1 MNSSKGAN
9 IMNDPYLIL
18 GVDKKSSLDEIKTAY
33 KKLAR
38 KYHPDLNPGKKESE
52 EKFKNVANAY
62 DLIGTVEARAK
73 FDSGDTDE
81 QKQKQ
86 YDEFVKNQAKRRGPT
101 YKDTQDK
108 GGRYSYEYAT
118 GMDDDIFSSL
128 FGKNKNHQG
137 SSGFNYPGED
147 ELFQLE
153 ISFYESAVGVQK
165 TINLPNGKKLQVQ
178 IPGGIT
184 SGQKLK
190 FKGQGKPGMGAAPVG
205 DLFIQI
211 SVSPSEQFKRE
222 GKDIVS
228 EVPISF
234 FEAINGGDVE
244 IDTIDGKIMLKIPA
258 GVTTG
263 TRLRIKGKG
272 AGKQDERGNH
282 LALIKIVMPKD
293 PSAEFK
299 ESMAHLEKQFN
310 YNPRMHV

>member
-1 MNSSKGAN
+1 
-9 IMNDPYLIL
+9 MNDPYHIL
-18 GVDKKSSLDEIKTAY
+18 GVNKNSSLEEIKVAY

-52 EKFKNVANAY
+52 DKFKEVANAF
-62 DLIGTVEARAK
+62 DLIGTAEARSK
-73 FDSGDTDE
+73 FDSGETDG

-86 YDEFVKNQAKRRGPT
+86 YDEYMKSQGKRRGPT
-101 YKDTQDK
+101 YKETQDK
-108 GGRYSYEYAT
+108 GGRYSYEYAA

-128 FGKNKNHQG
+128 FGKNKSYQYNSG
-137 SSGFNYPGED
+137 SDYPGED
-147 ELFQLE
+147 ELYQLE
-153 ISFYESAVGVQK
+153 ISFYESAVGAQK
-165 TINLPNGKKLQVQ
+165 DITLPNGKKLQIQ

-190 FKGQGKPGMGAAPVG
+190 FKGQGKPGIGTGASG

-228 EVPISF
+228 EVSISF

-244 IDTIDGKIMLKIPA
+244 VDTVDGKIMLKIPA

-263 TRLRIKGKG
+263 TRVRIKGKG
-272 AGKQDERGNH
+272 AGKLNERGYH
-282 LALIKIVMPKD
+282 YALIKVVMPKD
-293 PSAEFK
+293 PSVEFK
-299 ESMAHLEKQFN
+299 ESMALLEKQFN
-310 YNPRMHV
+310 YNPRNHV